1 MSQVNKNNT
10 SKQEICNFTIEFD
23 DAMKLSLNKVWSW
36 WAGTQWIRKASA
48 DLWHDDLWQFLEAHK
63 IPKINEKVDFFFTF
77 YFSTWDSGWKRQLD
91 SSNCS
96 AMGKMI
102 EDALKYDKK
111 KNTKWIIVDDTNDMV
126 GWFSLRSA
134 QMTLAERKLL
144 ETSYVEVSI
153 RRHNPN
159 L

>member
-1 MSQVNKNNT
+1 MTINKNT
-10 SKQEICNFTIEFD
+10 KPWEIVSFKLDFD
-23 DAMKLSLNKVWSW
+23 DEMKLSLNKVWSW
-36 WAGTQWIRKASA
+36 GPWTQWVRKASA
-48 DLWHDDLWQFLEAHK
+48 ELWHEDVWRFLESHK

-126 GWFSLRSA
+126 GWFSIRSA
-134 QMTLAERKLL
+134 QMSLAERKLL
-144 ETSYVEVSI
+144 ETSYVDVSI